1 MKSKPLIADKLHA
14 VHTSYIVDFSLS
26 NNIVLIMGDSGTGKS
41 VVFTILQEAASD
53 DDRIIP
59 ISYLNKNIENQIRSQ
74 SGKIIVVDNADVVL
88 TDELRKYITF
98 DSRNQYIIIGRN
110 PRNLMITTENLFE
123 LSADI
128 SDGVTTF
135 TLAKYL

>member
-41 VVFTILQEAASD
+41 VVFTILQEAASN

-59 ISYLNKNIENQIRSQ
+59 ISYLNKDIENQIRSQ

-128 SDGVTTF
+128 SDEVTTF

>member
-14 VHTSYIVDFSLS
+14 VHTSYIVNFSLS

-41 VVFTILQEAASD
+41 VVFTILQEAASN

-59 ISYLNKNIENQIRSQ
+59 ISYLNKDIENQIRSQ

-135 TLAKYL
+135 TLANYL

>member
-98 DSRNQYIIIGRN
+98 DSLNQYIIIGRN

>member
-41 VVFTILQEAASD
+41 VVFTILQEAASN

-59 ISYLNKNIENQIRSQ
+59 ISYLNKDIENQIRSQ

-135 TLAKYL
+135 TLANYL

>member
-41 VVFTILQEAASD
+41 VVFTILQEAASN

-59 ISYLNKNIENQIRSQ
+59 ISYLNKDIENQIRSQ

-98 DSRNQYIIIGRN
+98 DSQNQYIIIGRN
-110 PRNLMITTENLFE
+110 PRNLMMTTENLFE

>member
-26 NNIVLIMGDSGTGKS
+26 NNIVLVMGDSGTGKS
-41 VVFTILQEAASD
+41 VVFTILQEAASN

-59 ISYLNKNIENQIRSQ
+59 ISYLNKDIENQIRSQ

>member
-1 MKSKPLIADKLHA
+1 MIADKLHA

-41 VVFTILQEAASD
+41 VVFTILQEAASN

-59 ISYLNKNIENQIRSQ
+59 ISYLNKDIENQIRSQ

>member
-59 ISYLNKNIENQIRSQ
+59 ISYLNKDIENQIRSQ

>member
-14 VHTSYIVDFSLS
+14 VHTSYIVDFSLY
-26 NNIVLIMGDSGTGKS
+26 NNIVLVMGDSGTGKS
-41 VVFTILQEAASD
+41 VVFTILQEAASN

-59 ISYLNKNIENQIRSQ
+59 ISYLNKDIENQIRSQ

>member
-41 VVFTILQEAASD
+41 VVFTILQEAASN

-59 ISYLNKNIENQIRSQ
+59 ISYLNKDIENQIRSQ

-135 TLAKYL
+135 TLARYL

>member
-14 VHTSYIVDFSLS
+14 VHSSYIVDFSLS
-26 NNIVLIMGDSGTGKS
+26 NNIVLIMGDSGTRKS
-41 VVFTILQEAASD
+41 VVFTILQEVASN

-59 ISYLNKNIENQIRSQ
+59 ISYLNKDIENQIRSQ

>member
-41 VVFTILQEAASD
+41 VVFTILQEAASN

-59 ISYLNKNIENQIRSQ
+59 ISYLNKDIENQIRSQ

-88 TDELRKYITF
+88 TDELRKYIAF

-135 TLAKYL
+135 TLANYL

>member
-41 VVFTILQEAASD
+41 VVFTILQEAASN

-59 ISYLNKNIENQIRSQ
+59 ISYLNKDIENQIRSQ